1 MVLINKNLQ
10 EKNLTPTPH
19 VDASF
24 DRGFPVLSQSAKVAA
39 KGPVK
44 KKRAKKDKNAPKGAM
59 SAFMQFSQ
67 KERPLV
73 SPIYQHQKG
82 K

>member
-1 MVLINKNLQ
+1 M
-10 EKNLTPTPH
+10 
-19 VDASF
+19 
-24 DRGFPVLSQSAKVAA
+24 QSAKAAA

-67 KERPLV
+67 KERPAV
-73 SPIYQHQKG
+73 SRRDKKRLRILLCTVPKCSG
-82 K
+82 ACGGSVSVVLDLFLS